1 MDYKEKRYNRNH
13 NRLYWTKRK
22 ENAVDI
28 DVQQE
33 EQKQE
38 EPLITEQDIRDM
50 EKNSLEVIDVLD
62 MFIQCSI
69 EEGFVLST
77 SFLRDCVD
85 KLDSVKMRAIDILK
99 TREMQGN
106 PKTNPGTATPEGIS
120 EETIARIVKNVT
132 ENVVDILREKGRI

>member
-50 EKNSLEVIDVLD
+50 EKNSLEVIDVVD

-85 KLDSVKMRAIDILK
+85 KLDSVKRRAIDILK
-99 TREMQGN
+99 TREMQGK
-106 PKTNPGTATPEGIS
+106 PKTNSGTATPEGIS

-132 ENVVDILREKGRI
+132 ENVVDILHEKGRI